1 LERGRVARRK
11 HRFSVGVVVLALFV
25 AFSFGA
31 IARYATADNYHV
43 TCVGHG
49 FVSGSSQSDGSFFA
63 RVEHGCSSTSRTCA
77 VYTYGSFQG
86 SQSQYD
92 LWSDCSAWSR
102 DFNPSLIECASA
114 AHLSD
119 PVAFSDHA
127 HAAPGWCG

>member
-1 LERGRVARRK
+1 VDEVALRNK
-11 HRFSVGVVVLALFV
+11 QLSGGVVLLALIC

-31 IARYATADNYHV
+31 IVRYASADNYHV

-49 FVSGSSQSDGSFFA
+49 FVSGASESDGSFFS

-77 VYTYGSFQG
+77 VYTYGSYQG

-92 LWSDCSAWSR
+92 SGSDCSAWSR
-102 DFNPSLIECASA
+102 DFNPSLTECASA
-114 AHLSD
+114 AHVTD
-119 PVAFSDHA
+119 PAAFSAHA